1 MSKEYSRRLVEEMM
15 MTEVVTIE
23 PTATLREAMMR
34 MRGHNIKS
42 LVVKKRSTGDAW
54 GIVTYTTLLR
64 TIIEEE
70 GDVDLINVYDVAS
83 KPALTIPGQLEVRHA
98 VSLMLRF
105 DIKRLVVTR
114 DNELAGILTMHDVVA
129 AILEKIDKPE

>member
-1 MSKEYSRRLVEEMM
+1 MSKEYSRKPVEEMM
-15 MTEVVTIE
+15 MTEVVTTE
-23 PTATLREAMMR
+23 PTATLREAMVR
-34 MRGHNIKS
+34 MRSHNIKS
-42 LVVKKRSTGDAW
+42 LVVKKRSAGDAW

-129 AILEKIDKPE
+129 AILEKIDEPS

>member
-1 MSKEYSRRLVEEMM
+1 MNKEYSRRLVEEMM
-15 MTEVVTIE
+15 VAEVVTIE
-23 PTATLREAMMR
+23 PTATLREAMTQMR
-34 MRGHNIKS
+34 SHNIKS
-42 LVVKKRSTGDAW
+42 LVVEKRGNGGAW

-114 DNELAGILTMHDVVA
+114 DNELAGTA
-129 AILEKIDKPE
+129 S